1 MNNVEQ
7 QEARPRAAGV
17 IRRAFESDASMKTE
31 AKWLLRALCVVAAL
45 AAGAVRSQDATY
57 TVKLMTPETAL
68 KAAQAALKKCRD
80 DGFQV
85 TVAVVDRSGVTQA
98 VLRDRFAGPHT
109 VRMAVDKAWTAVS
122 FRTSTAELAKM
133 TQPGSAQSGIRNRPR
148 VTAVA
153 GGLMI
158 ESGGS
163 LVGGIG
169 VSGAPGGDRDD
180 ICAKAGIDAIR
191 EGLEF

>member
-1 MNNVEQ
+1 M
-7 QEARPRAAGV
+7 RAAA
-17 IRRAFESDASMKTE
+17 IRS
-31 AKWLLRALCVVAAL
+31 LRALCIAAAL
-45 AAGAVRSQDATY
+45 GAGAARGQDATY

-68 KAAQAALKKCRD
+68 KAAQAALAKCRG

-85 TVAVVDRSGVTQA
+85 TVAVVDRGGVTQV

-122 FRTSTAELAKM
+122 FRTSTGELAKA

-148 VTAVA
+148 VAAVA

-158 ESGGS
+158 ESSGA

-180 ICAKAGIDAIR
+180 VCAQAGIDSIR
-191 EGLEF
+191 ASVEF